1 MNGEQAVGTIRM
13 GKRRT
18 KWAARCGDSCG
29 GGRRTCGRAYARV
42 EGGEH
47 ERERERECEAWVGAV
62 DGSVKR
68 AMV

>member
-1 MNGEQAVGTIRM
+1 MSGEPAVGMIRM

-29 GGRRTCGRAYARV
+29 GGRRACGRAYARV
-42 EGGEH
+42 EGEH
-47 ERERERECEAWVGAV
+47 ERERECEAWVGAV